1 MPEIKNTFRGGKMN
15 KDLNERLVP
24 KGEYRDA
31 LNIQVN
37 TSDGSDVGS
46 VQNILSNEKV
56 YDLASNILEP
66 VCVGAVVDSENNKF
80 YWFVK
85 GDDKDLIIEY
95 SDQQTRL
102 IVVDVNKDVLKFT
115 GEIITGINILDGML
129 FWTDNNSEPKKINI
143 ENCALGL
150 NKNNPY
156 TTQTKLHNF
165 FQDTVLGPNSP
176 YTDSNVDL
184 LEEHITVIKRAPYNP
199 PTIELISPDNFNQPG
214 IIQNFRFADSNGVL
228 WGTGSYPGSQSTVDG
243 PLANNPTSDL
253 DINMLIYNSSST
265 QDYVI
270 SAGETIINLKSV
282 ANNDIGYDGNSDGLV
297 DSLNQNFNQEFSY
310 GDDYDIRLKIT
321 SISLSQS
328 SAPAN
333 SPLSGYIDIHCE
345 IISIKPGTTPN
356 FSAWVVNFEQAS
368 DTLFELKF
376 PRFAYRYKYIDGEY
390 SAFSPFSEVA
400 FNASTYSHDS
410 VKGYNFG
417 MKNYLKSVKISEFV
431 PIETTYTS
439 NSKTVYLS
447 REIPHDVIGVDLL
460 YKESNSP
467 SVYIV
472 DSITKNIDS
481 EWLASGGTFGNGV
494 YELTSDTISKL
505 LPSNQLLRS
514 FDSVPKKA
522 LSQEIIGNR
531 LMYGNYTQ
539 NMDMNTGFENLYS
552 VDLDFS
558 YKNRSTVIDDVGV
571 PSLKTLRSYQLGVVY
586 EDKYGRQTP
595 VLTNKNATINLPI
608 SQSATPSQFEAKI
621 NSLHPI
627 EAESYKFFIKETSTE
642 YYNLALNRWYNA
654 LDGNIWLSF
663 NSIDRNKVDEETYLY
678 LKKGHGSDIAIKT
691 PNKYRIVSIENEAP
705 DYIKTKRSSLGN
717 IEHTTTGGTL
727 LFNEFT
733 FLPIKDKTEFRLNT
747 INVEASGFAD
757 ITSKSNLEMV
767 LTRPSTNNTSD
778 RYEISNAVKDVLNP
792 VSYIITIKGKF
803 KSDVN
808 FIEDSSSTA
817 SLPVIANGVF
827 LEITEGKIENKPE
840 FDGKF
845 FVKIFKDFNISTFI
859 LPFSNNGAGL
869 AVTHQEPL
877 YYYNTSVSDLPSLSG
892 GNQWSSLSRNGGG
905 SYFYHNAATD
915 AQIHFGNGLI
925 TDTTAIDGP
934 KWFIDKLPHEG
945 PAAYNST
952 TGGLISMLSDPQHP
966 GDESG
971 LNQGVN
977 GFDIDISYSGIVTP
991 MSFNSGNVSV
1001 DRMQDMNDKI
1011 GWAVGQSGNSS
1022 TDEEITMV
1030 SNLAKGKRFYFADD
1044 ADKII
1049 YNIVNVQ
1056 VFDLYNYMNHLTD
1069 WASNGAA
1076 YVHPTNRRKTW
1087 RLTLD
1092 KEIST
1097 QNYNPT
1103 ITASS
1108 TNAVGINFVDNLKDK
1123 DGAVDV
1129 TKNPAIFETKP
1140 KNTENLEI
1148 YHEASRSYDVNGSN
1162 TTVSNGDTIKWF
1174 NCFAFGNGVE
1184 SNRIQDDFNAV
1195 FIDNGPKVS
1204 TVFEG
1209 EYKEERIKSRLIF
1222 SGIYNSKNSVNRTNE
1237 FIIAEKITKDLNPIH
1252 GGIQK
1257 LHARDTD
1264 LVVLC
1269 EDKVFKVLANK
1280 DALFNADGN
1289 FQLTSNE
1296 NVLGQVI
1303 PFSGDYGISTDPE
1316 SFANEAYRSYFTDK
1330 KRGVV
1335 LRLSKDGLTP
1345 ISEYGM
1351 SDYFSDN
1358 LKDTQRIVG
1367 SYDTK
1372 KNNYNLTLTKTGFSK
1387 ASAIT
1392 ITYDEKVRGWSSF
1405 KSFQPEL
1412 GISLNSDYYTF
1423 WLGSPWLHNV
1433 GPTYNTFYNTP
1444 YSSTVTFLL
1453 NDASGSIKNFNTL
1466 NYEGSQSQVQT
1477 NTNDANY
1484 HNLTSEI
1491 GWSADYIS
1499 TDLEQGYVNEFIKK
1513 EGKWFNY
1520 IKGEESSVLTNQ
1532 FSFQGLGL
1540 ASPVGSSPTMFS
1552 LTIGDLTAD
1561 EDPTI

>member
-156 TTQTKLHNF
+156 ITQTKLHNF

-199 PTIELISPDNFNQPG
+199 PAIELISPDNFNQPG

-228 WGTGSYPGSQSTVDG
+228 WGPGSYPGSQSTVDG
-243 PLANNPTSDL
+243 PLTNNPTSDL
-253 DINMLIYNSSST
+253 DINMLIYNSSSS
-265 QDYVI
+265 QDYAI

-282 ANNDIGYDGNSDGLV
+282 ANNDIGYDANSDGLV

-310 GDDYDIRLKIT
+310 SDDYDIRLKIT
-321 SISLSQS
+321 SISPSQS
-328 SAPAN
+328 LAPTG

-431 PIETTYTS
+431 PIELTYVS
-439 NSKTVYLS
+439 NSKTVYAS
-447 REIPHDVIGVDLL
+447 RKISDDVIGVDLL

-472 DSITKNIDS
+472 DSITRNVDS
-481 EWLASGGTFGNGV
+481 EWLASGGTLGNGV

-539 NMDMNTGFENLYS
+539 NMDMDINGYENLYS

-558 YKNRSTVIDDVGV
+558 YKNRSAVIDDVGV

-608 SQSATPSQFEAKI
+608 SQSATPTQFEAGI
-621 NSLHPI
+621 QSLHPL
-627 EAESYKFFIKETSTE
+627 EAETFKFFIKETSTE

-678 LKKGHGSDIAIKT
+678 LKKGHGSDIAVAT
-691 PNKYRIVSIENEAP
+691 PNKYRIISIENEAP

-717 IEHTTTGGTL
+717 LEHTTTADNL

-733 FLPIKDKTEFRLNT
+733 FLPIKNKTQFILNT

-757 ITSKSNLEMV
+757 IANKSNLEMV
-767 LTRPSTNNTSD
+767 LTRPSTSNTSD
-778 RYEISNAVKDVLNP
+778 RYEISNVVKDVLNP
-792 VSYIITIKGKF
+792 VSYIVTIKGKF

-827 LEITEGKIENKPE
+827 LEITEGKIENQPE

-845 FVKIFKDFNISTFI
+845 FVKIFKDFNIENFI
-859 LPFSNNGAGL
+859 LPHSNN
-869 AVTHQEPL
+869 VDDKKISHQEPL
-877 YYYNTSVSDLPSLSG
+877 YYF
-892 GNQWSSLSRNGGG
+892 NQDNLANPFCIDGGG
-905 SYFYHNAATD
+905 SQIYNNYNWDNSGTPANITNVDATNNAKAL
-915 AQIHFGNGLI
+915 FGDGSSS
-925 TDTTAIDGP
+925 DTTTADGP
-934 KWFIDKLPHEG
+934 RWFIDSLCHEG
-945 PAAYNST
+945 QPVFNPNVNQLSGNST
-952 TGGLISMLSDPQHP
+952 P
-966 GDESG
+966 GRNIGITND
-971 LNQGVN
+971 Q
-977 GFDIDISYSGIVTP
+977 IDISYSGIVVPDNIIDPDLWWTV
-991 MSFNSGNVSV
+991 GDVS
-1001 DRMQDMNDKI
+1001 NP
-1011 GWAVGQSGNSS
+1011 N
-1022 TDEEITMV
+1022 TDHEITMV
-1030 SNLAKGKRFYFADD
+1030 QNLSVGKQFYFADD
-1044 ADKII
+1044 PDKTLYTIK
-1049 YNIVNVQ
+1049 NVEI
-1056 VFDLYNYMNHLTD
+1056 FKLYNYSDRIYSGVND
-1069 WASNGAA
+1069 PYSAGVPQFDFIQS
-1076 YVHPTNRRKTW
+1076 YNRRKTW

-1092 KEIST
+1092 KVIANQT
-1097 QNYNPT
+1097 YDPT
-1103 ITASS
+1103 TTSSPASL
-1108 TNAVGINFVDNLKDK
+1108 TNAVSINFVENAVNS

-1148 YHEASRSYDVNGSN
+1148 YHEASRSYDVNSQFPSSASQGLQ
-1162 TTVSNGDTIKWF
+1162 WF

-1209 EYKEERIKSRLIF
+1209 EYQEERIKSRLIF

-1367 SYDTK
+1367 SYDAK
-1372 KNNYNLTLTKTGFSK
+1372 KNNYNLTLTKTGFNK

-1423 WLGSPWLHNV
+1423 DTGALWKHHV
-1433 GPTYNTFYNTP
+1433 GPTYNTFYNIP
-1444 YSSTVTFLL
+1444 YPSTVTFLL
-1453 NDASGSIKNFNTL
+1453 NDASGSVKSFNTL
-1466 NYEGSQSQVQT
+1466 NYEGSQSQVQ
-1477 NTNDANY
+1477 ANAADNNY
-1484 HNLTSEI
+1484 YNISSEI
-1491 GWSADYIS
+1491 GWYTDYIS

-1520 IKGEESSVLTNQ
+1520 IKGQESLVLTNK
-1532 FSFQGLGL
+1532 FNFQGIGL
-1540 ASPVGSSPTMFS
+1540 AAPDGVSAQMFN

>member
-37 TSDGSDVGS
+37 TSDGSDVGT
-46 VQNILSNEKV
+46 VQNILSNEKIFELSQSAV
-56 YDLASNILEP
+56 TNP
-66 VCVGAVVDSENNKF
+66 TCVGAVVDSENNKF

-156 TTQTKLHNF
+156 ITQTKLHNF
-165 FQDTVLGPNSP
+165 FQDTVLGLNSP

-199 PTIELISPDNFNQPG
+199 PAIELISPDNFNQPG

-228 WGTGSYPGSQSTVDG
+228 WGPGSYPGSQSTVDG
-243 PLANNPTSDL
+243 PLTNNPTSDL
-253 DINMLIYNSSST
+253 DINMLIYNSSSS
-265 QDYVI
+265 QDYAI

-282 ANNDIGYDGNSDGLV
+282 ANNDIGYDANSDGLV

-321 SISLSQS
+321 SISPSQS
-328 SAPAN
+328 LAPTG

-431 PIETTYTS
+431 PVELTYIGGG
-439 NSKTVYLS
+439 NTVYLS
-447 REIPHDVIGVDLL
+447 RKIPHDVIGVDLL

-472 DSITKNIDS
+472 DSITKNVDA
-481 EWLASGGTFGNGV
+481 EWNATGGALGNGV

-539 NMDMNTGFENLYS
+539 NIDMNTGFENLYS
-552 VDLDFS
+552 VDLNFS

-608 SQSATPSQFEAKI
+608 SQSATPTQFEAGI
-621 NSLHPI
+621 QSLHPL
-627 EAESYKFFIKETSTE
+627 EAETFKFFIKETSTE

-678 LKKGHGSDIAIKT
+678 LKKGHGSDIAVAT
-691 PNKYRIVSIENEAP
+691 PNKYRIISIENEAP

-717 IEHTTTGGTL
+717 LEHTTTADNL

-733 FLPIKDKTEFRLNT
+733 FLPIKNKTQFILNT

-757 ITSKSNLEMV
+757 IANKSNLEMV
-767 LTRPSTNNTSD
+767 LTRPSTSNTSD
-778 RYEISNAVKDVLNP
+778 RYEISNVVKDVLNP
-792 VSYIITIKGKF
+792 VSYIVTIKGKF

-827 LEITEGKIENKPE
+827 LEITEGKIENQPE

-845 FVKIFKDFNISTFI
+845 FVKIFKDFNIDNFI
-859 LPFSNNGAGL
+859 LPHSNK
-869 AVTHQEPL
+869 VDDKKISHQEPL
-877 YYYNTSVSDLPSLSG
+877 YYFNQDSLV
-892 GNQWSSLSRNGGG
+892 NPFCIDGGG
-905 SYFYHNAATD
+905 SQIYNNYNWDNSGTPANITNVDATNNAKAL
-915 AQIHFGNGLI
+915 FGDGSSS
-925 TDTTAIDGP
+925 DTTTADGP
-934 KWFIDKLPHEG
+934 RWFIDSLCHEG
-945 PAAYNST
+945 QPVFNPNVNQLSGNST
-952 TGGLISMLSDPQHP
+952 P
-966 GDESG
+966 GRNIGITND
-971 LNQGVN
+971 Q
-977 GFDIDISYSGIVTP
+977 IDISYSGIVVPDNAIDSDLWWTV
-991 MSFNSGNVSV
+991 GDVS
-1001 DRMQDMNDKI
+1001 NP
-1011 GWAVGQSGNSS
+1011 N
-1022 TDEEITMV
+1022 TDHEITMV
-1030 SNLAKGKRFYFADD
+1030 QNLSVGKQFYFADD
-1044 ADKII
+1044 PDKTLYTIK
-1049 YNIVNVQ
+1049 NVEI
-1056 VFDLYNYMNHLTD
+1056 FKLYNYSDRIYSGLND
-1069 WASNGAA
+1069 PYAA
-1076 YVHPTNRRKTW
+1076 GVPPFDFVQSYNRRKTW

-1092 KEIST
+1092 KVIASQT
-1097 QNYNPT
+1097 YDPT
-1103 ITASS
+1103 TASS
-1108 TNAVGINFVDNLKDK
+1108 PASLTNAVAINFVENAVNS

-1148 YHEASRSYDVNGSN
+1148 YHEASRSYDVNSQFPSSASQGLQ
-1162 TTVSNGDTIKWF
+1162 WF

-1209 EYKEERIKSRLIF
+1209 EYKEERVKNRLIF

-1252 GGIQK
+1252 GSIQK

-1269 EDKVFKVLANK
+1269 ENKVFKVLANK

-1296 NVLGQVI
+1296 NVLGQAI
-1303 PFSGDYGISTDPE
+1303 PFSGDYGISTNPE

-1367 SYDTK
+1367 SYDAK
-1372 KNNYNLTLTKTGFSK
+1372 KNNYNLTLTKTGFNK

-1423 WLGSPWLHNV
+1423 DTGALWKHHV
-1433 GPTYNTFYNTP
+1433 GPTYNTFYNIP
-1444 YSSTVTFLL
+1444 YPSTVTFLL
-1453 NDASGSIKNFNTL
+1453 NDASGSVKSFNTL
-1466 NYEGSQSQVQT
+1466 NYEGSQSQVQ
-1477 NTNDANY
+1477 ANAADNNY
-1484 HNLTSEI
+1484 YNISSEI
-1491 GWSADYIS
+1491 GWYTDYIS

-1520 IKGEESSVLTNQ
+1520 IKGEESLVLTNK
-1532 FSFQGLGL
+1532 FNFQGIGL
-1540 ASPVGSSPTMFS
+1540 AAPDGVSAQMFN